1 MMRQDTNIKVVVRVR
16 PLLPREGLSKI
27 AHVDQSRQIVTV
39 GDMDSEICGGT
50 PARRGSVALTFA
62 FDHAYD
68 EHSTQAELYENT
80 ARPVLESCLQG
91 YNATILAYGQT
102 GTGKTY
108 TMDGGNV
115 ADLDARGIIP
125 RSVEQI
131 FRHISSNA
139 HKNVRFLARAS
150 CIQIYQEVVSDLL
163 AASGMAPDGND
174 LTSHGAALAI
184 REDPERGVYVDGL
197 SEWVVRKP
205 VEVHELMDRASRIR
219 ATGATRMNDFSSRSH
234 LVFVVIV
241 EHSETVYVD
250 DAGCEIAPDE
260 FARAMR
266 NAGLKR
272 EQALACLENRVKQT
286 FRVGK
291 LNLVDLAGSER
302 VHISGAT
309 GQRLEESKKINAS
322 LSALGNVI
330 AALVECQAG
339 GTRKHVPY
347 RDSKLTRLLEDSL
360 GGNCRTTML
369 ATISPAAESFS
380 ETIST
385 LKFALRAKRVTN
397 VPRLNEDLDQASLLR
412 KYEREL
418 RRLRAELEERNQ
430 NVVDQR
436 RIFELEECRRRAEE
450 DKRAAVRALEVRSRE
465 FMQEKQQ
472 KRALEKR
479 IMKLTSQMISTPF
492 LENSAHSNVMEAG
505 AAPAGGPLSSQ
516 HTTAEYN
523 SRLAEL
529 ERERECIEHEK
540 AQVERYKQLLLKQRD
555 IMIALTQRLNE
566 RDEQIMALQDELDA
580 YDKNQAA
587 LENKLDIKTEQCIR
601 LQRSCSETLNLD
613 GQAREEDYPPL
624 NQEAYLQR
632 CGVDGVLPP
641 NRQRVSELTALLALR
656 DKERCAVQ
664 TIFEKKI
671 AILVDDIASGLTQP
685 NHSPT
690 IARIT
695 VLRDLNALRRL
706 VRASVDALKQAG
718 RANMRCGLPV

>member
-1 MMRQDTNIKVVVRVR
+1 MRQDTNIKVVVRVR
-16 PLLPREGLSKI
+16 PLLPREGLAKI
-27 AHVDQSRQIVTV
+27 AHVDKSQQIVTV
-39 GDMDSEICGGT
+39 GDIDGEVRTGT
-50 PARRGSVALTFA
+50 PARRGSVALTFS

-68 EHSTQAELYENT
+68 EESTQAELYENT

-108 TMDGGNV
+108 TMDGGNI
-115 ADLDARGIIP
+115 DNLDARGIIP

-131 FRHISSNA
+131 FRHISSHA
-139 HKNVRFLARAS
+139 HRNVRFLARAS

-163 AASGMAPDGND
+163 AASGCMAPESND
-174 LTSHGAALAI
+174 STPQGTALAI

-205 VEVHELMDRASRIR
+205 VEVYELMDRASRIR

-250 DAGCEIAPDE
+250 DTGCEMAPNE
-260 FARAMR
+260 FAHVMR

-330 AALVECQAG
+330 AALVECQG
-339 GTRKHVPY
+339 GSTRKHVPY

-385 LKFALRAKRVTN
+385 LKFAMRAKRVTN

-430 NVVDQR
+430 NVVDQQH
-436 RIFELEECRRRAEE
+436 ILELEERRRRAEE
-450 DKRAAVRALEVRSRE
+450 DKRAAIRALEVQSRE
-465 FMQEKQQ
+465 FMQEKQE

-479 IMKLTSQMISTPF
+479 MLKLTSQMISTPF
-492 LENSAHSNVMEAG
+492 VGSSEHSNVMKAS
-505 AAPAGGPLSSQ
+505 AAPVGAPLSSR
-516 HTTAEYN
+516 HTTAEYD

-529 ERERECIEHEK
+529 ERERESIEREK

-587 LENKLDIKTEQCIR
+587 LENKLDEKTEQCIR
-601 LQRSCSETLNLD
+601 LQRSCNEAQNLD
-613 GQAREEDYPPL
+613 SLAREKNVANLDQKPRFQSGDAGMGLPL
-624 NQEAYLQR
+624 D
-632 CGVDGVLPP
+632 CH
-641 NRQRVSELTALLALR
+641 RVSELTALLDLR
-656 DKERCAVQ
+656 DKERCAIQ

-671 AILVDDIASGLTQP
+671 AVLVDDISSGLARP
-685 NHSPT
+685 NPLPT
-690 IARIT
+690 IDRVN
-695 VLRDLNALRRL
+695 VLRDLDALRRL

-718 RANMRCGLPV
+718 RANLRDLPVA